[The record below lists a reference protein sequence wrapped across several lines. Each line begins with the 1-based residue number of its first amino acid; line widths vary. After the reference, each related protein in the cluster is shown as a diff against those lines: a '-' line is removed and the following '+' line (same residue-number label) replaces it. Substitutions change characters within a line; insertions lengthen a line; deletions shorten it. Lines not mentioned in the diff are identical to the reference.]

1 MASLAGFAS
10 ASGSRVASLACEG
23 GDTSVID
30 AEGEIPLGAFASAGE
45 VFASEAPVEA
55 VGSAT
60 FVSEAG
66 RGTGAA
72 SSATFA
78 SAGDTR
84 IACSAGRGAAA
95 SVTDA
100 EVTSAGSAF
109 ARELFASGALAE
121 FAGALTSVAETG
133 VGEDAVSL
141 ADCATSAESLAAFSA
156 GEGGAEA
163 IVSIRLR
170 SCGQR
175 LWQAN
180 SPAKR
185 AAASFEGRLRS
196 RARRSSSPNSGHH
209 HLLVDAPL
217 PPLDKPIPNDENH
230 LHFGAGQTETTIT
243 LPTGRHTLQ
252 LLLGDVS
259 HLPHEPPV
267 YSTPIVVYVGMS
279 PLPVHPPVRRH
290 YRRHHRR
297 VM

>member
-10 ASGSRVASLACEG
+10 ASGSRVASLACDG

-30 AEGEIPLGAFASAGE
+30 AEGEIKLGAFASAGK

-100 EVTSAGSAF
+100 EVTPAGSAF

-121 FAGALTSVAETG
+121 
-133 VGEDAVSL
+133 
-141 ADCATSAESLAAFSA
+141 SA
-156 GEGGAEA
+156 
-163 IVSIRLR
+163 
-170 SCGQR
+170 
-175 LWQAN
+175 
-180 SPAKR
+180 
-185 AAASFEGRLRS
+185 
-196 RARRSSSPNSGHH
+196 
-209 HLLVDAPL
+209 
-217 PPLDKPIPNDENH
+217 
-230 LHFGAGQTETTIT
+230 
-243 LPTGRHTLQ
+243 
-252 LLLGDVS
+252 
-259 HLPHEPPV
+259 
-267 YSTPIVVYVGMS
+267 
-279 PLPVHPPVRRH
+279 
-290 YRRHHRR
+290 
-297 VM
+297 